1 MKTEPQIGDFVWIYI
16 FDKLWKCEV
25 KERVPTWSDSDS
37 DLGLTYRIRL
47 IGGTTPGGA
56 DGLLLQR
63 KYFFPTAREAINEE
77 IKHKNDLIREH
88 KKVLDA
94 ARADI
99 KELKQKRADLQRLL
113 EHYH

>member
-16 FDKLWKCEV
+16 YDNVWKCEV
-25 KERVPTWSDSDS
+25 KEQKPAWSDGDK
-37 DLGLTYRIRL
+37 DMGLCYRIQPIGDTCPGREFGFL
-47 IGGTTPGGA
+47 I
-56 DGLLLQR
+56 QR

-88 KKVLDA
+88 KKVLDE